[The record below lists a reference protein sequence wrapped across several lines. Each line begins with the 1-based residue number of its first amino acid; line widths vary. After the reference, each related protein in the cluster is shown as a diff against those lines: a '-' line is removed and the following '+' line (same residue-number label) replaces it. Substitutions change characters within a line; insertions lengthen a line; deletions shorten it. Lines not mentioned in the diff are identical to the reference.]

1 MKILPYATQWIT
13 RADIRAVSGAL
24 RSAYLTQGPLVEEFE
39 RAVAEYC
46 GAHYAVAVNSG
57 TSALHIACLA
67 AGLKKGDEGVTS
79 PITFAASSNCL
90 LYCGSKPVFAD
101 IDSETIC
108 AGAEEVLSK
117 ITPRTKAVIPVHFG
131 GHAFDMDKLRGMRK
145 GICIIEDAC
154 HALGAE
160 YKGRKIGSCAYSDM
174 AVLSFHA
181 VKHITTGEGG
191 MVLTN
196 DRKLYERLKLFRSHG
211 ITRDPALL
219 TRNPGGW
226 YYEMHELGY
235 NYRITDFQCAL
246 GLSQLKKL
254 DAFVAKR
261 RKIAAE
267 YDRAFAGME
276 ELILQNEKPYASSS
290 YHLYPL
296 RFDLSKLSA
305 GREAVFSEYRKRGI
319 LVNVHYYPVYLQP
332 YYRKLGYRPGACP
345 KAELYYS
352 QAVTLPLF
360 PKMNAADV
368 AKVIKATKAIVGK
381 FRKR

>member
-1 MKILPYATQWIT
+1 MKKLPYATQWIT
-13 RADIRAVSGAL
+13 RADIKAVSGAL

-46 GAHYAVAVNSG
+46 GARYAVAVNSG

-90 LYCGSKPVFAD
+90 LYCGAKPVFAD

-131 GHAFDMDKLRGMRK
+131 GHAFDMDKLSGLRK
-145 GICIIEDAC
+145 GIYIIEDAC

-196 DRKLYERLKLFRSHG
+196 ERKLYERLKLFRSHG
-211 ITRDPALL
+211 ITRNPALL

-276 ELILQNEKPYASSS
+276 ELILQNEKQYASSS

-305 GREAVFSEYRKRGI
+305 GREAVFNEYRKRGI

-332 YYRKLGYRPGACP
+332 YYRKLGYRPGVCP
-345 KAELYYS
+345 EAELYYS

-368 AKVIKATKAIVGK
+368 GEVIKATKAIVEK